1 MNIKNKFSSLCC
13 YNFVFYT
20 VSLAIIILAFIVVFY
35 TLIFKFEF
43 APIGFQF
50 GFLLLSSE
58 KVFKI
63 HWNHF
68 FADRHPEL
76 FTILPEKY
84 QKDQESEI
92 SAYIICIIICTLYLL
107 VQEKWFTLIGFLVLS
122 AINLVVEIY
131 TINADNAIITEKDLH
146 YLEKHYGF

>member
-1 MNIKNKFSSLCC
+1 MNFKNKFFLNCC

-20 VSLAIIILAFIVVFY
+20 VSLAIIILAFIVAFY

-68 FADRHPEL
+68 FANRYPEL
-76 FTILPEKY
+76 FTIQPEKY
-84 QKDQESEI
+84 QNLSYKNQKSEI
-92 SAYIICIIICTLYLL
+92 SAYIICIMICTLYLL
-107 VQEKWFTLIGFLVLS
+107 VQEKWLTLIGFLVLS
-122 AINLVVEIY
+122 AFNLVVEIY
-131 TINADNAIITEKDLH
+131 TINADNAIITEKDL
-146 YLEKHYGF
+146 